1 MAGAVSRVW
10 KKRNVDEGFV
20 GKLASE
26 LGVDVRIA
34 RLLVARGIAESPDAE
49 KYLRPTL
56 KHLPDPF
63 SMKHVQRA
71 AERVIEAIEKNER
84 ITLYGDYDVDGVTSS
99 ALLASFLRIHGIEA
113 GVYIP
118 KRLIEGYGLNRDAVE
133 LLASRG
139 TQLLITLDCGI
150 TAADEIAR
158 ANEFGIQTIVVDHHR
173 CPPALPPA
181 YATLNPHQEDC
192 AYPDKVLA
200 AVGVCFNLIIAIRK
214 VLRDRG
220 AYGGEGQPAE
230 PNLREMMDLVAL
242 GTIADMVP
250 LTGVNRVLTHYGV
263 RELREARR
271 CGVRAL
277 MDVSGVL
284 PRRTT
289 SADVGFRL
297 GPRINA
303 AGRLDD
309 ASVGV
314 KLLLTSDMPEARTL
328 AETLDH
334 ANASRQKIE
343 ADVFKEAVAM
353 VDALPALPSALV
365 LAHPEW
371 HPGVVGIVASKLVER
386 YDRACVLIGEG
397 GRGSARTARGIHLY
411 DCLNAVS
418 SHLTKFGGHRA
429 AAGLR
434 IAFDRVD
441 VFRSDFV
448 AKIEEAARIGA
459 TEEALL
465 VYDDDLA
472 AEDVDDRFYQEL
484 RQLEPFGNG
493 NPEPLFR
500 LQNCRVRTAS
510 VVGGA
515 HLKLRLQEG
524 KLGGLKAIAF
534 KRGEMLESMF
544 PGREIDLT
552 VHLEK
557 NEFQGYES
565 IELRVRDVKALD
577 TNLARAPF
585 VEEPV
590 ALTGT

>member
-10 KKRNVDEGFV
+10 VKRTVDETLV
-20 GKLASE
+20 ADLARALKL
-26 LGVDVRIA
+26 DPRIA
-34 RLLVARGIAESPDAE
+34 RLLIARGIQTAQDGER
-49 KYLRPTL
+49 YLRPTL
-56 KHLPDPF
+56 HHLPDPF
-63 SMKHVQRA
+63 SMKHVARA
-71 AERVIEAIEKNER
+71 AERIAGAIEKNER

-99 ALLASFLRIHGIEA
+99 SLLASFLHLHGIDA
-113 GVYIP
+113 NVYIP
-118 KRLIEGYGLNRDAVE
+118 EGYGLNREAVE
-133 LLASRG
+133 LLAARG

-158 ANEFGIQTIVVDHHR
+158 ANEHGIQTIVVDHHR

-181 YATLNPHQEDC
+181 YAVLNPHQDDC
-192 AYPDKVLA
+192 GYPDKVLA
-200 AVGVCFNLIIAIRK
+200 AVGVCFNLIIALRK
-214 VLRDRG
+214 VMRERKL
-220 AYGGEGQPAE
+220 YGGEGQPAE
-230 PNLREMMDLVAL
+230 PNLKQMMDLVAL

-250 LTGVNRVLTHYGV
+250 LTGVNRVLTHYGIG
-263 RELREARR
+263 ELREAKRP
-271 CGVRAL
+271 GVRAL

-309 ASVGV
+309 ASIGV
-314 KLLLTSDMPEARTL
+314 KMLLTEDILEARRI
-328 AETLDH
+328 AEVLDH

-353 VDALPALPSALV
+353 VDEMSSLPPALV

-386 YDRACVLIGEG
+386 YDRAAVLIGEG

-411 DCLNAVS
+411 DALAAVA

-434 IAFDRVD
+434 IAFDKVD
-441 VFRSDFV
+441 QFRADFV
-448 AKIEEAARIGA
+448 AQIEAAALAGD
-459 TEEALL
+459 TEEAVL
-465 VYDDDLA
+465 VYD
-472 AEDVDDRFYQEL
+472 AELDPADVDDLFYDEL
-484 RQLEPFGNG
+484 KRLEPFGNG

-500 LQNCRVRTAS
+500 VQNCRVRTAQI
-510 VVGGA
+510 VGGS

-524 KLGGLKAIAF
+524 KRGGLKAIAF
-534 KRGEMLESMF
+534 KKGELYEAMF
-544 PGREIDLT
+544 PGREVDLT
-552 VHLEK
+552 AHLEK
-557 NEFQGYES
+557 NEFQGFES
-565 IELRVRDVKALD
+565 IELRVRDVRALGE
-577 TNLARAPF
+577 AMP
-585 VEEPV
+585 EPPPQLE